1 MRDLPDRAKRAGVA
15 VTVLEN
21 AAKSAPYDVILTDVP
36 CSGSGSWRR
45 DPQGK
50 WALSEQRLAELVQIQ
65 AGILDKTAPMLA
77 ANGVLAY
84 ATCSMLTEENEAQIQ
99 GFLARNSQF
108 SCSFMRRFSPL
119 EGADGFFV
127 ALLARQGG

>member
-1 MRDLPDRAKRAGVA
+1 M
-15 VTVLEN
+15 
-21 AAKSAPYDVILTDVP
+21 
-36 CSGSGSWRR
+36 
-45 DPQGK
+45 GK
-50 WALSEQRLAELVQIQ
+50 WTLTEARLTQLTALQAE
-65 AGILDKTAPMLA
+65 ILDRVVPMLGA
-77 ANGVLAY
+77 KGVLAY